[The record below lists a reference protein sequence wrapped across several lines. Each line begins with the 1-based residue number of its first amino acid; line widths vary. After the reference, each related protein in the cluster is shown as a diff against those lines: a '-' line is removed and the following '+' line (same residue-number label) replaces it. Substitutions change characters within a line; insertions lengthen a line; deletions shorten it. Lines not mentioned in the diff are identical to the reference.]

1 MIRARI
7 ILAITVIL
15 QAGLDQG
22 LKPGQPES

>member
-7 ILAITVIL
+7 ILAITVVL
-15 QAGLDQG
+15 QAELDQG